1 MSSLNENIEYRI
13 LTINECDRI
22 SEIDPSQWIEKAWRD
37 VNGRLELVTINYMEN
52 DWPDGYETYRDELKS
67 IINSGGVAFGAF
79 NESGSLVGFATINH
93 DFFGETAR
101 YLLLDSMFVSRPYR
115 GTGLGK
121 ELFKHCANQAYEWG
135 ADKLYLCAGSSEDT
149 IAFYKALGCV
159 NAEEINK
166 VLYDEDHR
174 DIQLEY
180 DLAAFQKENIYQL
193 KVNKY
198 INILRAWDINMV
210 VDFEEYVTSAIRF
223 TTANGKNYV
232 LKRKDNIEKIN
243 TEHELLKHIQNNGI
257 VVPVPLKTTE
267 GNLYVE
273 KDGVNY
279 TLYDYIEG
287 NTIQYD
293 FEKDNRDVLFKHGQV
308 LGKLHRVM
316 NTYNGT
322 NKGIVDM
329 NIENEVLNWAI
340 PLINR
345 NISDSR
351 SKEIMDDIAKE
362 MKDIFAKLSKQYIHR
377 DPHGRNIIFQGDS
390 FIGFIDFD
398 LCKIG
403 YKVFDLC
410 YVMTGVLMDG
420 FEKEGNKEKWL
431 DLITQISSGYETENS
446 IEPEEKKSFWYTF
459 LAIQMICTA
468 WFYHIND
475 SKMAKLNI
483 EALYWI
489 YDNKESIESK
499 IK

>member
-1 MSSLNENIEYRI
+1 MRSLNNNIEYHI
-13 LTINECDRI
+13 LSINECDRI
-22 SEIDPSQWIEKAWRD
+22 SEIGPSQWIEKAWRFD
-37 VNGRLELVTINYMEN
+37 Q
-52 DWPDGYETYRDELKS
+52 DYRD
-67 IINSGGVAFGAF
+67 
-79 NESGSLVGFATINH
+79 
-93 DFFGETAR
+93 
-101 YLLLDSMFVSRPYR
+101 
-115 GTGLGK
+115 
-121 ELFKHCANQAYEWG
+121 
-135 ADKLYLCAGSSEDT
+135 
-149 IAFYKALGCV
+149 
-159 NAEEINK
+159 
-166 VLYDEDHR
+166 
-174 DIQLEY
+174 
-180 DLAAFQKENIYQL
+180 
-193 KVNKY
+193 
-198 INILRAWDINMV
+198 ILRAWDINRV

-223 TTANGKNYV
+223 TTANEKNYV
-232 LKRKDNIEKIN
+232 LKRKGNIEKIN

-257 VVPVPLKTTE
+257 VVPVPLKTAE

-287 NTIQYD
+287 TTIQYD
-293 FEKDNRDVLFKHGQV
+293 FEKDNKDVLFKHGQV

-322 NKGIVDM
+322 NEGIVDM

-340 PLINR
+340 PLINK
-345 NISDSR
+345 NISDNKN
-351 SKEIMDDIAKE
+351 KEIIDDIAKE
-362 MKDIFAKLSKQYIHR
+362 MIDIFIKLPKQYIHR
-377 DPHGRNIIFQGDS
+377 DPHGRNILFQGDS

-431 DLITQISSGYETENS
+431 DLITQISRGYETENS
-446 IEPEEKKSFWYTF
+446 IEPVEKESFWYIF

-468 WFYHIND
+468 WFYQVND
-475 SKMAKLNI
+475 NKMAKLNI

-489 YDNKESIESK
+489 YDNKELIQSK

>member
-13 LTINECDRI
+13 LSINECDRI
-22 SEIDPSQWIEKAWRD
+22 SEIDPSQWNEKALRNVD
-37 VNGRLELVTINYMEN
+37 
-52 DWPDGYETYRDELKS
+52 
-67 IINSGGVAFGAF
+67 
-79 NESGSLVGFATINH
+79 
-93 DFFGETAR
+93 
-101 YLLLDSMFVSRPYR
+101 
-115 GTGLGK
+115 
-121 ELFKHCANQAYEWG
+121 
-135 ADKLYLCAGSSEDT
+135 
-149 IAFYKALGCV
+149 
-159 NAEEINK
+159 
-166 VLYDEDHR
+166 
-174 DIQLEY
+174 
-180 DLAAFQKENIYQL
+180 
-193 KVNKY
+193 
-198 INILRAWDINMV
+198 ILRAWDINTV

-232 LKRKDNIEKIN
+232 LKRKGNIKKID

-257 VVPVPLKTTE
+257 VVPVPLKTAE

-287 NTIQYD
+287 NTIKYD
-293 FEKDNRDVLFKHGQV
+293 FEKNNREVLFKHGQV

-316 NTYNGT
+316 NTYNGS

-340 PLINR
+340 PLINE
-345 NISDSR
+345 NIFDNR
-351 SKEIMDDIAKE
+351 SKEIMDDIANE
-362 MKDIFAKLSKQYIHR
+362 MKDIFAKLPKQYIHR
-377 DPHGRNIIFQGDS
+377 DPHGCNILFQGDI

-420 FEKEGNKEKWL
+420 FEKEENKEKWL
-431 DLITQISSGYETENS
+431 GLITQISSGYETENS
-446 IEPEEKKSFWYTF
+446 IEPMEKKCFWYIF

-489 YDNKESIESK
+489 YDNKETIESK